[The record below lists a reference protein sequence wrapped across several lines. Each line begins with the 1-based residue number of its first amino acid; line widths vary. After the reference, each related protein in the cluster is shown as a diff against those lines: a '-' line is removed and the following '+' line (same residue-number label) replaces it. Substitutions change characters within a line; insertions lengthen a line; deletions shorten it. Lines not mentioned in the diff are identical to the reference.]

1 MSVLYG
7 RIGFFT
13 KSQIDVI
20 KNILSFLS
28 NQNTIDFIKWNY
40 DKIGP
45 SGGGNMEGWLER
57 ELDFY
62 LNRLGIPTRP
72 KKWREADLMIVD
84 AKGTDIREL
93 SIEIRTATSPSS
105 TWLKNKILSNV
116 GVYDPGL
123 YLYLFQRSKTGRVF
137 MNIQIFLKSQGF
149 VSVWADI
156 NQNLRVLFATQ
167 PQLWKAGLECARI
180 E

>member
-1 MSVLYG
+1 MSVLLG
-7 RIGFFT
+7 GIGSFT

-20 KNILSFLS
+20 KKILTFL
-28 NQNTIDFIKWNY
+28 TIQKTVDFINWNY
-40 DKIGP
+40 CAIGP
-45 SGGGNMEGWLER
+45 SGGGNMEGWIER

-84 AKGTDIREL
+84 ATGKDILEL
-93 SIEIRTATSPSS
+93 TIEIRTATSPSS

-123 YLYLFQRSKTGRVF
+123 YL
-137 MNIQIFLKSQGF
+137 
-149 VSVWADI
+149 
-156 NQNLRVLFATQ
+156 
-167 PQLWKAGLECARI
+167 
-180 E
+180 